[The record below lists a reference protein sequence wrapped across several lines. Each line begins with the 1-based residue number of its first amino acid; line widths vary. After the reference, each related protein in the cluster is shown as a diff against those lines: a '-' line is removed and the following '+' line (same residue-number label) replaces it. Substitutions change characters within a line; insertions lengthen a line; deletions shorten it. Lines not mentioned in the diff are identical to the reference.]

1 MTSAFRSLWR
11 LLQMTSMQRSSW
23 APPRCGHG
31 VLPPPKHLFARR
43 GEGWGGGCL
52 FVQRVPH
59 PQPLPTARES
69 SRQEGSHPRLGLLAA
84 LSALVVVSF
93 AQIALAQ
100 TPSQPAAP
108 QQRVTIGYVDIAGD
122 PRHEPIKAYERIVL
136 KQRESPFAGAQ
147 VGIDEAQA
155 LSRELKTD
163 FALERITVKSAQ
175 EVTPAVTQALERGI
189 HFFIVDAPA
198 EAFRPLATAVR
209 GREVLLFNAT
219 APDDSLRRDQCAR
232 EIVHTLPS
240 NAMIMDGLLQFLV
253 SRKWRD
259 ILVLQGQ
266 LPADA
271 VTAKA
276 FENSVKKFGARIIA
290 NRPFKPGTDPRER
303 EQNNPL
309 LLTAGTRDYDV
320 VFIADDAY
328 EFARQVPYQTV
339 RPRPVIGAIDLEP
352 VGWHWTWEHNGA
364 PQINTRFNRAS
375 GGRRMESADWA
386 AWIAV
391 KMVVQATLRT
401 RSAEFDKQR
410 TFILGDAGFDGY
422 KGLAVSV
429 RRWDQQLRQAV
440 FMATPNAVIASAP
453 IEGFLHRTN
462 TLDSLGDDEPETPC
476 KLNR

>member
-1 MTSAFRSLWR
+1 M
-11 LLQMTSMQRSSW
+11 
-23 APPRCGHG
+23 
-31 VLPPPKHLFARR
+31 VRR
-43 GEGWGGGCL
+43 GMM
-52 FVQRVPH
+52 
-59 PQPLPTARES
+59 S
-69 SRQEGSHPRLGLLAA
+69 SLLSLLWVRPCRGHGLLATLVA
-84 LSALVVVSF
+84 ALVVSSV
-93 AQIALAQ
+93 QIVPAQ
-100 TPSQPAAP
+100 TPPAP
-108 QQRVTIGYVDIAGD
+108 QPRVIIGYVDIAGD

-136 KQRESPFAGAQ
+136 KPRESPVAGAQ
-147 VGIDEAQA
+147 VGMDEAQA
-155 LSRELKTD
+155 LSRVLKID

-209 GREVLLFNAT
+209 GRDVLLFNAT
-219 APDDSLRRDQCAR
+219 APDDWLRRDLCAR

-240 NAMIMDGLLQFLV
+240 LAMTSDALMQHLV

-259 ILVLQGQ
+259 ILVLQGP

-271 VTAKA
+271 ATTKA

-290 NRPFKPGTDPRER
+290 NRPFKAGTDPRER

-320 VFIADDAY
+320 IFIADDAF

-339 RPRPVIGAIDLEP
+339 RPRPVVGAIDLEP

-410 TFILGDAGFDGY
+410 AFILSDTGFDGY

-429 RRWDQQLRQAV
+429 RRWDQQVRQAV
-440 FMATPNAVIASAP
+440 FLATPNAVIASAP

-476 KLNR
+476 KLSR

>member
-1 MTSAFRSLWR
+1 MTETLLRMEWSRSFL
-11 LLQMTSMQRSSW
+11 RSVGRER
-23 APPRCGHG
+23 ARRNLGL
-31 VLPPPKHLFARR
+31 LPPPLG
-43 GEGWGGGCL
+43 GEGGVDRLSICD
-52 FVQRVPH
+52 H
-59 PQPLPTARES
+59 PCPSPARGDGTLWRRLCTSVTACVLVGLGS
-69 SRQEGSHPRLGLLAA
+69 SA
-84 LSALVVVSF
+84 F
-93 AQIALAQ
+93 AQ
-100 TPSQPAAP
+100 TPPAAQP
-108 QQRVTIGYVDIAGD
+108 RVTIGYVDIAGD

-136 KQRESPFAGAQ
+136 KPRESPFAGAQ

-155 LSRELKTD
+155 LSRVLKID
-163 FALERITVKSAQ
+163 FALERITVKSAA
-175 EVTPAVTQALERGI
+175 EVAPAVTQALTDRGI

-219 APDDSLRRDQCAR
+219 APDDGLRRDLCAR

-240 NAMIMDGLLQFLV
+240 LAMTSDALMQHLV

-259 ILVLQGQ
+259 ILVLQGP

-271 VTAKA
+271 ATTKS
-276 FENSVKKFGARIIA
+276 FENSVKKFGARIVA
-290 NRPFKPGTDPRER
+290 NRPFKAGTDPRER

-320 VFIADDAY
+320 IFIADDGF

-339 RPRPVIGAIDLEP
+339 RPRPVVGAIDLEP

-364 PQINTRFNRAS
+364 PQINTRFNRAT

-410 TFILGDAGFDGY
+410 AFILGDAGFDGY

-429 RRWDQQLRQAV
+429 RRWDQQVRQAV
-440 FMATPNAVIASAP
+440 FLATPNAVIASAP

>member
-1 MTSAFRSLWR
+1 
-11 LLQMTSMQRSSW
+11 
-23 APPRCGHG
+23 
-31 VLPPPKHLFARR
+31 
-43 GEGWGGGCL
+43 
-52 FVQRVPH
+52 
-59 PQPLPTARES
+59 
-69 SRQEGSHPRLGLLAA
+69 
-84 LSALVVVSF
+84 VVVASF
-93 AQIALAQ
+93 VSTAVAQ
-100 TPSQPAAP
+100 TPPPAP
-108 QQRVTIGYVDIAGD
+108 QPRVTIGYVDIAGD

-136 KQRESPFAGAQ
+136 KPRESPFAGAQ

-155 LSRELKTD
+155 LSRVLKMD

-175 EVTPAVTQALERGI
+175 EVTSAVTQAAERGI

-198 EAFRPLATAVR
+198 EAFRPLAAAVR

-219 APDDSLRRDQCAR
+219 APDLCAR

-240 NAMIMDGLLQFLV
+240 LAMSMDALMQYLV

-259 ILVLQGQ
+259 ILVLQGP

-271 VTAKA
+271 ATTKA

-290 NRPFKPGTDPRER
+290 NRPFKAGTDPRER
-303 EQNNPL
+303 ELNNPL

-320 VFIADDAY
+320 VFIADDAF
-328 EFARQVPYQTV
+328 EFARQVPFQTV
-339 RPRPVIGAIDLEP
+339 KPRPVVGAIDLEP

-410 TFILGDAGFDGY
+410 AFILGDAGFDGY

-429 RRWDQQLRQAV
+429 RRWDQQVRQAV
-440 FMATPNAVIASAP
+440 FLATPNAVIASAP

-476 KLNR
+476 RLNR